1 MAYFDNAATTYPKP
15 ECVYQ
20 YMDKFYREC
29 GGNAGRGNYEQA
41 KSAGELIAN
50 TRSMIQDLL
59 HCPTKQVV
67 FEPTAT
73 IALNLIIQGNIE
85 RGAHNI
91 YVSPFEHNAVTRVL
105 HHFEKQEK
113 IVVRQLT
120 VGENLRYDM
129 ERIRYQ
135 FEEEKP
141 DFVIVSH
148 ASNSFGV
155 VALLEDIFALA
166 KKYGARTLA
175 DMSQTAGLIDT
186 NVGLETFDYAVFAG
200 HKTLYG
206 PTGISGFVMN
216 PEADFPA
223 VLFGGTGFESAN
235 QDMPESLPQKYE
247 AGTLNIAGVAGLY
260 AAIKWINETGL
271 GIIWEKE
278 QEHRAKLMEIL
289 SGYDFIHV
297 VGADKDVPYV
307 GIVSCLIDG
316 ISSDSAGN
324 IFDEQGISVRT
335 GLECAPLAHQFM
347 NTYPAGTIR
356 FSVSYFTSDKDF
368 KELNPHNNLS
378 TDLDQFCT
386 SFSNGYL
393 IPLYLLIQTGRK
405 KSQMQLRFKDI
416 MTRISEYIKSEMY
429 DYFTS
434 LPSDAEQRAFV
445 KKVMHDDPDEC
456 TELLDKV
463 TYVDEFE
470 TVLDNRKDIW
480 VDSMKIYLDSCV
492 KTVYLSQIRVSAS
505 QRGRAIDIYENLN
518 MGGVSLNT
526 FDLIM
531 ARVAKV
537 DKKNFLQRIKESI
550 ESTKT
555 YPNSVL
561 ESSIKTI
568 LSSALTNKTYNATLK
583 TNCINKGELNPRYID
598 AFLDVLCLYCNN
610 PSFDPDKY
618 KVDFIKKDKI
628 LNLVPEE
635 INDNCEKVINA
646 LDRALFFFQTRCGIR
661 TIGEIN
667 YNLMLVLVGTLFM
680 EDSYFYN
687 YEVHRLLEAW
697 YWSVVF
703 SGEYDKDQN
712 SHMISNLQNIVR
724 CVSGTNRDLTWLNS
738 ISANVL
744 KMTNFSDKDLLLMNK
759 VNEDRYPKPVL
770 RNFMCQYLLSGT
782 YMDMFDETK
791 KISVFC
797 EDADTLEAHHIIPLG
812 SAKKV
817 GEITADIRKNP
828 RHICNSPLNFVYITK
843 AANKDISDDALDAYE
858 KKIQPAAKAALFI
871 SSYTPASHDTEI
883 KVRGLLESRYS
894 MMQGTISGE
903 INDLLTNWM

>member
-368 KELNPHNNLS
+368 KEL
-378 TDLDQFCT
+378 
-386 SFSNGYL
+386 
-393 IPLYLLIQTGRK
+393 
-405 KSQMQLRFKDI
+405 
-416 MTRISEYIKSEMY
+416 
-429 DYFTS
+429 
-434 LPSDAEQRAFV
+434 
-445 KKVMHDDPDEC
+445 
-456 TELLDKV
+456 
-463 TYVDEFE
+463 
-470 TVLDNRKDIW
+470 
-480 VDSMKIYLDSCV
+480 
-492 KTVYLSQIRVSAS
+492 
-505 QRGRAIDIYENLN
+505 
-518 MGGVSLNT
+518 
-526 FDLIM
+526 
-531 ARVAKV
+531 
-537 DKKNFLQRIKESI
+537 
-550 ESTKT
+550 
-555 YPNSVL
+555 
-561 ESSIKTI
+561 
-568 LSSALTNKTYNATLK
+568 
-583 TNCINKGELNPRYID
+583 
-598 AFLDVLCLYCNN
+598 
-610 PSFDPDKY
+610 
-618 KVDFIKKDKI
+618 
-628 LNLVPEE
+628 
-635 INDNCEKVINA
+635 
-646 LDRALFFFQTRCGIR
+646 
-661 TIGEIN
+661 
-667 YNLMLVLVGTLFM
+667 
-680 EDSYFYN
+680 
-687 YEVHRLLEAW
+687 
-697 YWSVVF
+697 VF

>member
-105 HHFEKQEK
+105 H
-113 IVVRQLT
+113 
-120 VGENLRYDM
+120 
-129 ERIRYQ
+129 
-135 FEEEKP
+135 
-141 DFVIVSH
+141 
-148 ASNSFGV
+148 
-155 VALLEDIFALA
+155 
-166 KKYGARTLA
+166 
-175 DMSQTAGLIDT
+175 
-186 NVGLETFDYAVFAG
+186 
-200 HKTLYG
+200 
-206 PTGISGFVMN
+206 
-216 PEADFPA
+216 
-223 VLFGGTGFESAN
+223 
-235 QDMPESLPQKYE
+235 
-247 AGTLNIAGVAGLY
+247 
-260 AAIKWINETGL
+260 
-271 GIIWEKE
+271 
-278 QEHRAKLMEIL
+278 
-289 SGYDFIHV
+289 
-297 VGADKDVPYV
+297 
-307 GIVSCLIDG
+307 
-316 ISSDSAGN
+316 
-324 IFDEQGISVRT
+324 
-335 GLECAPLAHQFM
+335 
-347 NTYPAGTIR
+347 
-356 FSVSYFTSDKDF
+356 
-368 KELNPHNNLS
+368 
-378 TDLDQFCT
+378 
-386 SFSNGYL
+386 
-393 IPLYLLIQTGRK
+393 
-405 KSQMQLRFKDI
+405 
-416 MTRISEYIKSEMY
+416 
-429 DYFTS
+429 
-434 LPSDAEQRAFV
+434 
-445 KKVMHDDPDEC
+445 
-456 TELLDKV
+456 
-463 TYVDEFE
+463 
-470 TVLDNRKDIW
+470 
-480 VDSMKIYLDSCV
+480 
-492 KTVYLSQIRVSAS
+492 
-505 QRGRAIDIYENLN
+505 
-518 MGGVSLNT
+518 
-526 FDLIM
+526 
-531 ARVAKV
+531 
-537 DKKNFLQRIKESI
+537 
-550 ESTKT
+550 
-555 YPNSVL
+555 
-561 ESSIKTI
+561 
-568 LSSALTNKTYNATLK
+568 
-583 TNCINKGELNPRYID
+583 
-598 AFLDVLCLYCNN
+598 
-610 PSFDPDKY
+610 
-618 KVDFIKKDKI
+618 
-628 LNLVPEE
+628 
-635 INDNCEKVINA
+635 
-646 LDRALFFFQTRCGIR
+646 
-661 TIGEIN
+661 
-667 YNLMLVLVGTLFM
+667 
-680 EDSYFYN
+680 
-687 YEVHRLLEAW
+687 
-697 YWSVVF
+697 
-703 SGEYDKDQN
+703 
-712 SHMISNLQNIVR
+712 IVR